1 MPPNATNPP
10 DDPDREDTAPPSRNE
25 TDVRRNAL
33 ELRKA
38 GASYEQIATKLGYPN
53 AAAAHTA
60 VQHALDE
67 AAESERDTPA
77 LELERLNALLMGLWA
92 KARQGNIAAVDRVLR
107 IQDRR
112 AKLLRDNPILAADH
126 PDDDPNGVEDS
137 ASLW

>member
-10 DDPDREDTAPPSRNE
+10 DDDTDA
-25 TDVRRNAL
+25 RRNAL

-38 GASYEQIATKLGYPN
+38 GASYEQIATKLGYPD

-60 VQHALDE
+60 VQHALGE

-112 AKLLRDNPILAADH
+112 AKLLRDNPALAADH
-126 PDDDPNGVEDS
+126 QDDDQNDATGDAAAVS
-137 ASLW
+137 C